1 MDSTLY
7 NLQFLITEETEDKV
21 CYYEFYHG
29 VGKNFIFGE

>member
-1 MDSTLY
+1 MDSTC
-7 NLQFLITEETEDKV
+7 NLHCLITEETEDKV